1 MNASAYLYE
10 VLELLIGFDTVS
22 SNSDAPAMEFLAER
36 LAAHGFR
43 VHLHRLTIAG
53 TPQLNLV
60 AWAGPPRPG
69 GLAISGHL
77 DTVPFAGQP
86 GWTRE
91 PLKMEVDDERVWGR
105 GASDM
110 KGFLAECVA
119 AAAALEVRALKRP
132 LVFIF
137 TSNEEVGCFGAERLA
152 PALASILGETPAPE
166 LVWIGEPTSWQV
178 QHAHK
183 GIVMF
188 DVTVRGIGGHSGA
201 PEQGVNAIAVAGRA
215 LEAIGR
221 LQAERRT
228 PSAKFSS
235 IFPASPHDVLN
246 VGTIAGGIAANI
258 IAEQCRFTV
267 TYRSLPD
274 ADQMEIYREIE
285 RRLAALDTRDYA
297 SDNHRA
303 TIEVGPPL
311 AVPPLLSPR
320 GTALERALLE
330 ATSTREVGGALFVTD
345 GGWFA
350 KAGMIPLICGPGDLE
365 QAHKPNENI
374 RRAALE
380 DGVEKILK
388 VADQLCCR
396 WGSSAARK

>member
-1 MNASAYLYE
+1 MNTHAYLYE
-10 VLELLIGFDTVS
+10 VLERLIGFDTVS
-22 SNSDAPAMEFLAER
+22 SNSDVPAMEFLAER
-36 LAAHGFR
+36 LRSHGLL
-43 VHLHRLTIAG
+43 VHLHRMTIAG

-60 AWAGPPRPG
+60 ARAGPPRPG

-86 GWTRE
+86 GWKRE

-105 GASDM
+105 GTSDM
-110 KGFLAECVA
+110 KGFLAGCVA
-119 AAAALEVRALKRP
+119 ASADLDVATLKRP
-132 LVFIF
+132 LVFVF
-137 TSNEEVGCFGAERLA
+137 TSSEEVGCFGAQNIA
-152 PALASILGETPAPE
+152 PVLGEILGETPAPE

-188 DVTVRGIGGHSGA
+188 DVTVRGIGGHSSA

-215 LEAIGR
+215 LEAIGH
-221 LQAERRT
+221 LQAERRA
-228 PSAKFSS
+228 PNAKFSA

-246 VGTIAGGIAANI
+246 IGTIAGGIAANI
-258 IAEQCRFTV
+258 IAEHCRFVV
-267 TYRSLPD
+267 TYRSLPE
-274 ADQMEIYREIE
+274 ADQIAIYREVE

-303 TIEVGPPL
+303 TIEVGQPL

-320 GTALERALLE
+320 DTALERALLE
-330 ATSTREVGGALFVTD
+330 VAATREVVGAPFVTD

-365 QAHKPNENI
+365 QAHKPNESI

-380 DGVEKILK
+380 DSVGKILK
-388 VADQLCCR
+388 VVDRLCCR
-396 WGSSAARK
+396 

>member
-1 MNASAYLYE
+1 MSAYLYE

-36 LAAHGFR
+36 LAARGFS

-53 TPQLNLV
+53 TPQLNLI

-69 GLAISGHL
+69 GLTISGHL
-77 DTVPFAGQP
+77 DTVPFVGQP
-86 GWTRE
+86 GWNRE

-110 KGFLAECVA
+110 KGFLAACVA
-119 AAAALEVRALKRP
+119 AAAELDVRALKRA

-137 TSNEEVGCFGAERLA
+137 TSNEEVGCLGAERVA
-152 PALASILGETPAPE
+152 PALGEILGETPAPE

-183 GIVMF
+183 SIVVF
-188 DVTVRGIGGHSGA
+188 DVTVRGIGGHSGT

-221 LQAERRT
+221 LQAERRA
-228 PSAKFSS
+228 PNAKFSA

-258 IAEQCRFTV
+258 IAEQCRFTI

-274 ADQMEIYREIE
+274 ADQMELYREVQ
-285 RRLAALDTRDYA
+285 RRLAALDTHDYA
-297 SDNHRA
+297 SNNHRA
-303 TIEVGPPL
+303 TIEVGAPL
-311 AVPPLLSPR
+311 MVPPLFAPR
-320 GTALERALLE
+320 GTALERALLD
-330 ATSTREVGGALFVTD
+330 ATGTREVGGAPFVTD

-350 KAGMIPLICGPGDLE
+350 RAGMIPLICGPGDLE
-365 QAHKPNENI
+365 QAHKPNESI

-380 DGVEKILK
+380 ASAGRILK
-388 VADQLCCR
+388 VVDQLCCR
-396 WGSSAARK
+396 